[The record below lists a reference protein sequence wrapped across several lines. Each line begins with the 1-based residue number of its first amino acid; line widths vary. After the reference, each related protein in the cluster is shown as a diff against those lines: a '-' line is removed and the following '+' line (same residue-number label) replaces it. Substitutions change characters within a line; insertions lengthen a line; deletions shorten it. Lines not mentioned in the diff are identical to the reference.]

1 MTNTQ
6 SLPPFTALA
15 TIYEQAGFSEAST
28 TLASHILDIAYEL
41 EWTGRTVLDLGTGTG
56 PVANW
61 FAGRRF
67 RAFGVD
73 TAEPMLAYGRAYAE
87 QAGIDSTFI
96 VGDIRT
102 YQPEIPF
109 DLVTCI
115 GTLNYMTNLEEVGAV
130 FKVAAAALPPT
141 KLFFFDLRTIYGL
154 AHSPEGMI
162 ADNGITYAVYAKQ
175 DFSYETLALTTQY
188 TLYFTQRGTWQ
199 RAEEM
204 HLRRGYPVQAILRR
218 LTAAGFRTERIVGPD
233 LETAEGKD
241 DLPQILFVARR
252 V

>member
-1 MTNTQ
+1 MTNVQ

-15 TIYEQAGFSEAST
+15 AIYEQAGFSEASI

-41 EWTGRTVLDLGTGTG
+41 EWTGRTLLDLGTGTG
-56 PVANW
+56 PIANW

-67 RAFGVD
+67 RVFGVD
-73 TAEPMLAYGRAYAE
+73 TVEPMLAYGRAFAE
-87 QAGIDSTFI
+87 QAGIDSTFTA
-96 VGDIRT
+96 GDIRT
-102 YQPEIPF
+102 YQPEF
-109 DLVTCI
+109 TVDMVTCI
-115 GTLNYMTNLEEVGAV
+115 GTLNYMANLEEVGAV

-154 AHSPEGMI
+154 AHSPDGMI
-162 ADNGITYAVYAKQ
+162 ADNGTTYAVYARQ
-175 DFSYETLALTTQY
+175 SFSYETLSLTTQY
-188 TLYFTQRGTWQ
+188 SVFFTQRGAWQ
-199 RAEEM
+199 RAEET
-204 HLRRGYPVQAILRR
+204 HLRRGYPVQALVRR
-218 LTAAGFRTERIVGPD
+218 LAAAGFRLERIIGPD